1 MAPKA
6 NIVMTDHAVKALAFI
21 QEYRYLTVNQVAE
34 ITGLKPKS
42 SSEMLLRLERQ
53 KLLPFFGNVGQRG
66 YGKTPKVYYLTK
78 RGYGVLA
85 DEFDARGLI
94 LEPYRPINVSSRWS
108 QHMYHRI
115 ATIDG

>member
-1 MAPKA
+1 M
-6 NIVMTDHAVKALAFI
+6 KALAFI

-53 KLLPFFGNVGQRG
+53 KLLSFFGNVGQRG